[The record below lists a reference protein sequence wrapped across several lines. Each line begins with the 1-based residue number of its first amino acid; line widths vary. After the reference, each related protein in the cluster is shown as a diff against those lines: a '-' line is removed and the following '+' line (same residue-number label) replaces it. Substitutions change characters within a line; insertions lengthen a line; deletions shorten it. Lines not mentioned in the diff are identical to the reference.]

1 MAITLSRFAAKS
13 LSEANG
19 LKEGPFELED
29 FKIKVKRPLQLLP
42 IFAREDVFGHAHIHN
57 YLNGIANG
65 ECLECASQIRR
76 AMAIWYSVSG
86 GERASIFNLWL
97 VVWCV

>member
-1 MAITLSRFAAKS
+1 M
-13 LSEANG
+13 
-19 LKEGPFELED
+19 
-29 FKIKVKRPLQLLP
+29 KRPLQLLP
-42 IFAREDVFGHAHIHN
+42 IFAREDAFGHAHIHN

-97 VVWCV
+97 VVSNRTCLLVRSEFPTKSLFGRALRDVLIVQIGSCH